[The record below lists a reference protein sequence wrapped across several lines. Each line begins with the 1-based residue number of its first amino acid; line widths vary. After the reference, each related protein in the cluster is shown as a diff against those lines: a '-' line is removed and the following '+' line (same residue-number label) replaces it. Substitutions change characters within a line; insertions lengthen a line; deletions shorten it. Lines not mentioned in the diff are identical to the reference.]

1 MSLKH
6 SVSHTPK
13 KEQIRKGVKK
23 MNEYERAEMEIVRF
37 DSADVIRTSPTG
49 GSIDEGE
56 DEI

>member
-1 MSLKH
+1 
-6 SVSHTPK
+6 
-13 KEQIRKGVKK
+13 

-49 GSIDEGE
+49 FDSADVIRTSPTGGSIDEGE

>member
-1 MSLKH
+1 
-6 SVSHTPK
+6 
-13 KEQIRKGVKK
+13 